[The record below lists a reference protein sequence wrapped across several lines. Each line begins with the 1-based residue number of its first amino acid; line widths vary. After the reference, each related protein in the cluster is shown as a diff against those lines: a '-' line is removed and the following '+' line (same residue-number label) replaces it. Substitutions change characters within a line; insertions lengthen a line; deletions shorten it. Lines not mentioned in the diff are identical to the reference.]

1 LILAKIQVF
10 LILNL
15 KDDQTKA
22 FWGLLAAEIV
32 FFILWLIRK
41 LWFPTLQ
48 QTIVPTNLT
57 SRSNQF
63 RALKNSNSFADAGH
77 PVATFANYVFSLEP
91 LLRFHPIG
99 YQIVNTIKG
108 RDLDRYMY
116 GMYTSERVPIV
127 PTNSHT
133 FKSLDLLGDPVG
145 KLSISPLYSNIDKDV
160 NSMVVES
167 VR

>member
-1 LILAKIQVF
+1 
-10 LILNL
+10 
-15 KDDQTKA
+15 
-22 FWGLLAAEIV
+22 
-32 FFILWLIRK
+32 
-41 LWFPTLQ
+41 
-48 QTIVPTNLT
+48 
-57 SRSNQF
+57 
-63 RALKNSNSFADAGH
+63 
-77 PVATFANYVFSLEP
+77 
-91 LLRFHPIG
+91 
-99 YQIVNTIKG
+99 
-108 RDLDRYMY
+108 MY